1 MELGIKGHSKRGK
14 EVIKLLESLGGVN
27 YYILTGD
34 NDNKFYYIR
43 KKYKDIEI
51 SYIGPDEIK
60 DYEIFS
66 LEDFLEKFPYKVGD
80 KVNVW
85 VNHEYLGGPRAE
97 LEVAEIKSMRWNS
110 ARSEIAYKM
119 KDITKEI
126 YKDDIKGKVDD
137 NLIKTTKDMRN
148 KLAIKGHSTRGKEVI
163 ELLEMLGGSNVYK
176 HMGINDETFY
186 YINDTTGIHCG
197 QTLWNN
203 NRYTIFTLEEFLEKY
218 PFKVGDR
225 VRIPEYESEVRI
237 DKMYWDGYE
246 IQYEVYTDEVETYS
260 AEELNQWNESN
271 NKSKTKMNNTQESL
285 LKKNSITIS
294 SLCYEDEVELNF
306 SCEYELIE
314 RNGKHILI
322 KKKPKYPKTYEEC
335 CKVLSIPSYYKLKY
349 STYEHNYH
357 EYTTSKKL
365 CLLQDNLNR
374 LGKLLICRDAYWKIA
389 GEEME
394 LGKSWE
400 PDYDSGVNKYG
411 IICINGVV
419 QKSNPTTNW
428 ERHLNKVLDFPT
440 EKMRNAFYENFK
452 DLIEDCKDLL

>member
-1 MELGIKGHSKRGK
+1 M
-14 EVIKLLESLGGVN
+14 
-27 YYILTGD
+27 D
-34 NDNKFYYIR
+34 
-43 KKYKDIEI
+43 
-51 SYIGPDEIK
+51 
-60 DYEIFS
+60 
-66 LEDFLEKFPYKVGD
+66 DFLEKFPYKVGD

-85 VNHEYLGGPRAE
+85 INYDYFGGRAE

-137 NLIKTTKDMRN
+137 NLIKTTKVMRN

-163 ELLEMLGGSNVYK
+163 ELLEMLGGSNVHK

-186 YINDTTGIHCG
+186 YINDTTGIDCD

-203 NRYTIFTLEEFLEKY
+203 NRYKIFTLEEFLEKY

-260 AEELNQWNESN
+260 ADELNQWNESN

-306 SCEYELIE
+306 GCEYELIE

-322 KKKPKYPKTYEEC
+322 KKKPKYPKTYDEC
-335 CKVLSIPSYYKLKY
+335 CDVLNIPNDERYIDIDIPLDYNKVLEAF
-349 STYEHNYH
+349 TE
-357 EYTTSKKL
+357 
-365 CLLQDNLNR
+365 
-374 LGKLLICRDAYWKIA
+374 LLICRDAYWKIA
-389 GEEME
+389 GKE
-394 LGKSWE
+394 LGLDKPWK
-400 PDYDSGVNKYG
+400 PDFTNNDEVRYDIYT
-411 IICINGVV
+411 IA
-419 QKSNPTTNW
+419 
-428 ERHLNKVLDFPT
+428 NKVEKDFCGVGDANMILTFPT
-440 EKMRNAFYENFK
+440 EEMRDIFYDNFRK
-452 DLIEDCKDLL
+452 LIEQCKELL

>member
-1 MELGIKGHSKRGK
+1 MKLGIKGHPTRGK

-60 DYEIFS
+60 EYEIFS

-80 KVNVW
+80 KVKVW
-85 VNHEYLGGPRAE
+85 INYDYFGGCAE
-97 LEVAEIKSMRWNS
+97 LKDAEIKSMRWNS

-163 ELLEMLGGSNVYK
+163 ELLEMLGGSNVHK

-186 YINDTTGIHCG
+186 YINDTTGIFCG

-246 IQYEVYTDEVETYS
+246 IQYVVYTDEVETYS

-306 SCEYELIE
+306 GCKYELIE
-314 RNGKHILI
+314 RDGKHILI

-335 CKVLSIPSYYKLKY
+335 CEVLSIPSYYKLKY
-349 STYEHNYH
+349 STYEYNYH

-400 PDYDSGVNKYG
+400 PDWDKLSTKHEF
-411 IICINGVV
+411 IIINNGRFTYSSRLLV
-419 QKSNPTTNW
+419 
-428 ERHLNKVLDFPT
+428 FPT
-440 EKMRNAFYENFK
+440 VEMREAFYKNFK
-452 DLIEDCKDLL
+452 HLIEQCKELL

>member
-1 MELGIKGHSKRGK
+1 M
-14 EVIKLLESLGGVN
+14 
-27 YYILTGD
+27 
-34 NDNKFYYIR
+34 
-43 KKYKDIEI
+43 
-51 SYIGPDEIK
+51 
-60 DYEIFS
+60 
-66 LEDFLEKFPYKVGD
+66 
-80 KVNVW
+80 NVW
-85 VNHEYLGGPRAE
+85 VNYEYLSGPRAE

-119 KDITKEI
+119 KDITKEF
-126 YKDDIKGKVDD
+126 YKNDIKGKVDD
-137 NLIKTTKDMRN
+137 NTNKVMRN

-163 ELLEMLGGSNVYK
+163 ELLEMLGGSNVHK

-186 YINDTTGIHCG
+186 YINDTTGIDCD

-237 DKMYWDGYE
+237 DIMYWDGYE

-306 SCEYELIE
+306 SCEYDLIE

-322 KKKPKYPKTYEEC
+322 KKKPKYPKTHAEC
-335 CKVLSIPSYYKLKY
+335 CEVIGYGGIISFAGLADEEENLYGNFIVLK
-349 STYEHNYH
+349 
-357 EYTTSKKL
+357 
-365 CLLQDNLNR
+365 R
-374 LGKLLICRDAYWKIA
+374 CRDAYWKIA
-389 GEEME
+389 GEQMG
-394 LGKSWE
+394 LGKPWKPVWDESE
-400 PDYDSGVNKYG
+400 DLYTIHTFNGEIRVSGTSHRNAILV
-411 IICINGVV
+411 
-419 QKSNPTTNW
+419 
-428 ERHLNKVLDFPT
+428 FPT
-440 EKMRNAFYENFK
+440 VEMRDMFYENFK
-452 DLIEDCKDLL
+452 ELIEQCKELL